1 MFSMLLNLWYS
12 DRCTRQIKL
21 MVCIATCAVIFYCT
35 EIQKL
40 PTIFAIISLALG
52 IATHALYQYAHRLK
66 LEHSYAQ
73 IFRRLTSIFPL
84 TILAVMIFMLPAINK
99 LYTALQCIGFSALG
113 LFLVSIYEN
122 RSPRHDSNG

>member
-1 MFSMLLNLWYS
+1 MLLNLWYS

-40 PTIFAIISLALG
+40 PTVFAIISLALG
-52 IATHALYQYAHRLK
+52 ISTHVLYQYTQK
-66 LEHSYAQ
+66 LGKDHSYAQ
-73 IFRRLTSIFPL
+73 TLKWGASIFPL
-84 TILAVMIFMLPAINK
+84 AVLAIMIFMLPAFNQ

-113 LFLVSIYEN
+113 LFLVSLYEN